1 MMDIKDVQIYSMK
14 LWGVHGMKKLFLLL
28 LTVCLLGTA
37 ALTAGCGQ
45 SDSAEQSGKKV
56 LRVGMDASYPPFG
69 SQDQETKD
77 YEGFDVDIIRA
88 IGAEEGFDVEISNRS
103 FDGLIPA
110 LQAKEI
116 DVAINDITIMDDRKQ
131 SVDFSKP
138 YYIAGLGVV
147 VRSDNDTIHTAE
159 DLQGKTLG
167 VSIGSTGEEAARKI
181 PGANVRVFNAIN
193 EAFLEV
199 QNGGVDAVVNDIPT
213 NEYYVSHAGNK
224 NVRTAEVALTKED
237 LGIAV
242 LKGNTELLTKIDDG
256 LAKIKANGKFSEIYE
271 KWFGKEPPQELLQ

>member
-1 MMDIKDVQIYSMK
+1 
-14 LWGVHGMKKLFLLL
+14 MKKRFLLSL
-28 LTVCLLGTA
+28 AACLLG
-37 ALTAGCGQ
+37 ALAMTAGCG
-45 SDSAEQSGKKV
+45 SAPDSADTQATEPQV

-69 SQDQETKD
+69 SQNQETKD

-88 IGAEEGFDVEISNRS
+88 IAAKEGFAVEISNRS
-103 FDGLIPA
+103 FDGLVPA
-110 LQAKEI
+110 LQAREI
-116 DVAINDITIMDDRKQ
+116 DVAINDITITDDRRQ
-131 SVDFSKP
+131 SVDFSQP

-147 VRSDNDTIHTAE
+147 VRADNDTIHTAA

-181 PGANVRVFNAIN
+181 PGADVRVFNAIN

-213 NEYYVSHAGNK
+213 NEYYVSHTGSK
-224 NVRTAEVALTKED
+224 RVRTAEVALTKED

-242 LKGNTELLTKIDDG
+242 RKGNHALLAKIDDG
-256 LAKIKANGKFSEIYE
+256 LAKIKANGRFAEIYE
-271 KWFGKEPPQELLQ
+271 KWFGKQPPQELLQ